1 MAEQK
6 RKISYG
12 IDFEVNDAELKKLKK
27 QLEQLKKLS
36 VTNYANQQG
45 IGLNNPAIA
54 EKQANDLTRLK
65 KDAAEFQRLMRLAYN
80 PKTNSYNITK
90 FNKILSQSNLEVRH
104 FRAEMQK
111 TVEGRAVWAA
121 QTHELT
127 KFNTEIKQSH
137 KILDSLGKTLA
148 NTIKWTI
155 SSSLMQGVTRSIS
168 QAYGFAKNL
177 DGALND
183 IRIVTGK
190 SADEMAR
197 FAERANAVASN
208 LGKGTNDYTRAA
220 LIYAQQ
226 GLGQKEIEEKTAIT
240 LKTANVTGQSA
251 EEVSEELTAV
261 WNGYKVSAEQAEL
274 YVDRLAAVASTT
286 ASNLQ
291 ELSIGMSKV
300 ASAAATLGV
309 GEDQLAAQLS
319 TIISVT
325 RQAPE
330 TVGTALRTVY
340 ARITDIKAGLDEDGV
355 TLGKYSGDMAKIGIN
370 VLDLN
375 GNLRN
380 MGEVMEEIGNKWS
393 TMTQEQ
399 KIYLAQTMAGQRQYS
414 NLMAL
419 FDNFDKYESALNTA
433 QNAEGKLQE
442 QQDVYMDRLSTH
454 VQQLT
459 TATEHMWMGLVDTN
473 GFKDVIDGLTTIV
486 EKVDKL
492 FQSIG
497 GGKNLLQSLIPIVM
511 SLTSK
516 TVASGINTMIM
527 NSQLEKRQLRD
538 QRSSQVLAQ
547 KEMKDLQREGQQ
559 GSQRYQIF
567 KQKSE
572 FLQAAPGTFS
582 AQQMDEIN
590 QRWSGSLEAAAEADK
605 RKTELNQYSDITRS
619 ITTILGNN
627 VVDLKETLSIEDLEN
642 AIIDVGGQYDELS
655 LRIERYAQDQD
666 EINKQ
671 QDAAQQQLTEAYLQ
685 TATKIK
691 SAKVFSE
698 ENSQFKQLNLKN
710 LKKYEAAQAATV
722 SQKQQ
727 ELDSLSGRFLGL
739 STTKKGDK
747 ILQSPLQGIFNIM
760 QGNKVTETQMQNI
773 ESANG
778 FKEVSAIENQ
788 KEKIKKIKEIL
799 ENSIYKE
806 IFDAIPP
813 DQIDV
818 KTFIKEVQNKFA
830 EIEQLKV
837 NAQKAIRQASE
848 KQKAANQE
856 LLQRQQMQNVYQQN
870 AGDAQALKNN
880 LQIQNVDK
888 FQNNLKFLSQDFSS
902 ITIPPELKT
911 QLENTKKE
919 YQELSQA
926 ITDYNQKVQS
936 SSKLSQ
942 EQINALR
949 QEKEAL
955 EKKQQTLLNTTQ
967 GIVNNINANV
977 QNKGQQAIDG
987 QKYSG
992 SIINNNQEAIKDRE
1006 ADANRQ
1012 KQLQGI
1018 MSTLAGVNML
1028 TAAYSNLGNAIRGA
1042 FYEGN
1047 WEGFIGTMLTS
1058 LPMLIAGIA
1067 QLSTGFTALNS
1078 ILSFDISLSIA
1089 QAVAKKNQQKAHRK
1103 LIRTQLMEL
1112 QTFRNLNRVQ
1122 QEAIITSKLEGSTK
1136 AGKAGVE
1143 GLTGAFSG
1151 LKTVIAEAGI
1161 LLIPLVV
1168 AIAGLMAFKAVGDN
1182 RVKQAEA
1189 QLQANKKVIESE
1201 NEKQNQIKKEQ
1212 SVRKQ
1217 VEALNEQYKKG
1228 IITRAELRDKTR
1240 ELQQKYKD
1248 ESKQI
1253 QKLIKDYKNLGA
1265 AAEQAKKKEANDL
1278 EKSTKTDHD
1287 TAANSL
1293 DRKMET
1299 MHVRVGFGNWT
1310 GEWDAKAKGQA
1321 SIGGGGFGDS
1331 ESRKLGKRLEAA
1343 GLGTFDQQGN
1353 TVKLKNAANG
1363 AQAYQQ
1369 LKILQDF
1376 VNDSSVDKNSE
1387 AYKGAKEILDSMK
1400 QEMEQYEST
1409 IDQHMYAIA
1418 QQIATNT
1425 DISFEEVDSLKQYNQ
1440 KYEEL
1445 AQQMKSQM
1453 QIYYPD
1459 KTQEEINDVVD
1470 KVLAANIDTK
1480 LQDKFA
1486 DKNEAIK
1493 KLENN
1498 KNLGK
1503 VSDEIKNKIEALDE
1517 NQLDVF
1523 LRNNLETATS
1533 YTVIENALDK
1543 ISQMDLSNI
1552 GPLTSN
1558 ESIQKTAEAYERIQ
1572 EAIEAIQNGKSIS
1585 DSVKQKIITEGL
1597 ISEEDWKK
1605 AFEQNINGSWV
1616 LKNDVTLEQGTNV
1629 LTQSV
1634 LENQRKGY
1642 NEKKKD
1648 FEGYQTWNKATEGMN
1663 KQYDF
1668 SPENSMVKYNGSVRF
1683 FSLIRDAIDLDEKS
1697 QTFDS
1702 IKNNPEYDGKYSAAY
1717 TDKQAAKKSFNT
1729 DLDIIMNNKNL
1740 ALENMTQ
1747 KQYNEWKSKYDKGKT
1762 DEILKDIIENERENL
1777 WISKEDLQK
1786 MNEETNEDKALKMIE
1801 AIKSVNNADDFV
1813 NISSWEELINQG
1825 KLDQAIFK
1833 QISEKYNDYIKT
1845 YSTMNIDEVQS
1856 KMQEYAQRMYNFE
1869 FPIDSDVDEKLQKQ
1883 LAEQYQLMAEKSELL
1898 DKALKNNAKN
1908 AKDVAAAI
1916 LRYQAAIDKTANS
1929 YSSWIDILNNGSTAE
1944 KIKIMPDLKDAF
1956 GDILDIDGLGLS
1968 NIFATTSSNLEL
1980 MKVALED
1987 TGQAGK
1993 QAYEKLQQLA
2003 QLDILNNMGLKNEQ
2017 IVEIQEQLNI
2027 LKDFA
2032 NESAKTGAEISY
2044 NDVKNY
2050 LEEILTINKDI
2061 TSEQLTHL
2069 LTLMNIDADLVV
2081 VDGHIQKINTFAKS
2095 ATYEL
2100 KQQQTS
2106 IDKLKD
2112 LQRERI
2118 KNQKEL
2124 TKYLRDDRDLYH
2136 EINILLKDQE
2146 RIINRITK
2154 NQDSMYGAE
2163 LLQNL
2168 SAQTNELRKQQAL
2181 LKSKQQMQL
2190 QDMANR
2196 KSALASQ
2203 GAAFDSNGNIINYN
2217 NLIGSAMNKV
2227 NEIISRQNSII
2238 SAKNNIISLGGS
2250 TNDEAYKNL
2259 ELQEFLINREKSN
2272 AQEYLG
2278 NLKSDLSAYESVK
2291 SDFEDVI
2298 DQLSNLVYQKIE
2310 LRLKEFK
2317 VKVDVKYDLI
2327 QLQKDY
2333 DDFRR
2338 NIIEHDDILNP
2349 NKVKTILKDSAQYF
2363 SDALSSLNYL
2373 PSLADDLQKAINE
2386 ANKFN
2391 DINYDPAQDPN
2402 AIFKTQGQ
2410 AKTYLQQALEK
2421 VNSQSKDVLSNID
2434 EIKNKI
2440 LELANELKDVYTKQE
2455 QHLSF
2460 IREQINHDISLS
2472 KLLYGEENYKN
2483 LNKYYDQLKTYNL
2496 KSVEDAKSQQQM
2508 FLELYQRETD
2518 KALKDIYLQNYKQAT
2533 KTLNSILESSLQ
2545 DLKTRYEN
2553 AINEVLKNTK
2563 EKLGFTYNTGLEWD
2577 LMKKQNDTFL
2587 DKVNS
2592 TFAIK
2597 NTEFLYN
2604 QAIND
2609 IDNISAQVKLK
2620 NVMNQQLEILKEKQ
2634 QLTQYD
2640 VDRAQKV
2647 LDIQKARIALEQA
2660 QNNKTSMRLKR
2671 DSQGNYSYQ
2680 FVADEDEIAKAQNNL
2695 DKTKNDL
2702 YNFDKEHYIENLN
2715 QAQELYEE
2723 YANKI
2728 REIKLNDNL
2737 NQVEKTKALGLLRED
2752 FEKRILKIWKQ
2763 NEFIKRNLM
2772 DSTTNSLKMNLQ
2784 NMSAAEQNYFMGQS
2798 IPMWDSAVQE
2808 ILNKFID
2815 DPNSVYN
2822 EINDMYSSLIQ
2833 VQNDYQSSIDQ
2844 SLEKAGTSYEQ
2855 FKKTGIDPVV
2865 DSMKELIKN
2874 NNELAK
2880 EANTI
2885 VEEMQPLKTTL
2896 GSLTDKW
2903 EEMRKKI
2910 EEVNDQIKDYLINMG
2925 KAALAAQNNGN
2936 NGGGTLFSGLPTQ
2949 LTDYSTSG
2957 SAGGGGTTQSQPQK
2971 SSALE
2976 SKKKNFI
2983 DNLSNE
2989 IFNLKGDTGI
2999 INALKFEDG
3008 GKIHTELSDSY
3019 MAKRRYGH
3027 SVILAITESL
3037 KAYDYLTEDGQR
3049 KKKQD
3054 QVAAEFRHILQ
3065 TILETNG
3072 LSRQGSLDAFVKESG
3087 IDSSGIITGEEGLK
3101 PFLRFIYGFDTGG
3114 YTGSWNSSDGKLAML
3129 HQKELV
3135 LNKQDTKN
3143 ILNAVSLVRTIT
3155 NNLASNLMSQIN
3167 SIGKF
3172 ENMTKTFMNDKF
3184 NQIEQNVKIQ
3194 ANFPNVNSKQ
3204 EIEDAFAELVN
3215 MAAQRALRKK

>member
-1 MAEQK
+1 
-6 RKISYG
+6 
-12 IDFEVNDAELKKLKK
+12 
-27 QLEQLKKLS
+27 
-36 VTNYANQQG
+36 
-45 IGLNNPAIA
+45 
-54 EKQANDLTRLK
+54 
-65 KDAAEFQRLMRLAYN
+65 
-80 PKTNSYNITK
+80 
-90 FNKILSQSNLEVRH
+90 
-104 FRAEMQK
+104 
-111 TVEGRAVWAA
+111 
-121 QTHELT
+121 
-127 KFNTEIKQSH
+127 
-137 KILDSLGKTLA
+137 
-148 NTIKWTI
+148 
-155 SSSLMQGVTRSIS
+155 
-168 QAYGFAKNL
+168 
-177 DGALND
+177 
-183 IRIVTGK
+183 
-190 SADEMAR
+190 
-197 FAERANAVASN
+197 
-208 LGKGTNDYTRAA
+208 
-220 LIYAQQ
+220 
-226 GLGQKEIEEKTAIT
+226 
-240 LKTANVTGQSA
+240 
-251 EEVSEELTAV
+251 
-261 WNGYKVSAEQAEL
+261 
-274 YVDRLAAVASTT
+274 
-286 ASNLQ
+286 
-291 ELSIGMSKV
+291 MSKV
-300 ASAAATLGV
+300 ASAAAAMGV

-340 ARITDIKAGLDEDGV
+340 ARITDIQAGIDEDGV
-355 TLGKYSGDMAKIGIN
+355 TLGKYSGDMAKIGIS

-433 QNAEGKLQE
+433 QNAGGKLQE

-459 TATEHMWMGLVDTN
+459 TATEHMWMGLFDTD

-497 GGKNLLQSLIPIVM
+497 GGKNLLQSLVPIVM

-538 QRSSQVLAQ
+538 QRSSQALAQ

-619 ITTILGNN
+619 ITTTLGNN

-655 LRIERYAQDQD
+655 IRIKQYAQDQD

-671 QDAAQQQLTEAYLQ
+671 QEAAQQKLIEAYSQ
-685 TATKIK
+685 TATKI
-691 SAKVFSE
+691 VSE
-698 ENSQFKQLNLKN
+698 KNESQFKQFNLKN
-710 LKKYEAAQAATV
+710 LRKYESTQAQII
-722 SQKQQ
+722 SHEQQK
-727 ELDSLSGRFLGL
+727 LDALSKSHNDKKQVINDSALTGMFNIKRNR
-739 STTKKGDK
+739 KKGDK
-747 ILQSPLQGIFNIM
+747 VNDDQISEIE
-760 QGNKVTETQMQNI
+760 KVK
-773 ESANG
+773 G
-778 FKEVSAIENQ
+778 FEEVQDIKGKE
-788 KEKIKKIKEIL
+788 EKIKKIKEIF

-806 IFDAIPP
+806 IYEQMHPKSAADFKKA
-813 DQIDV
+813 V
-818 KTFIKEVQNKFA
+818 RNRYT
-830 EIEQLKV
+830 EIE
-837 NAQKAIRQASE
+837 KAIQQASN
-848 KQKAANQE
+848 KQKAASQE
-856 LLQRQQMQNVYQQN
+856 LLRRQQTTNTYQQN
-870 AGDAQALKNN
+870 FQALKGN

-888 FQNNLKFLSQDFSS
+888 FQNNLQFLSQDFSS
-902 ITIPPELKT
+902 MAIPPELKT
-911 QLENTKKE
+911 QVISIKKE
-919 YQELSQA
+919 YQKLSQE
-926 ITDYNQKVQS
+926 IIKYNEKIQS

-942 EQINALR
+942 EQIDALKK
-949 QEKEAL
+949 EKKAL
-955 EKKQQTLLNTTQ
+955 EEKQQALLDTTQ
-967 GIVNNINANV
+967 GTVDSINANV
-977 QNKGQQAIDG
+977 QNKGQQAIDEL
-987 QKYSG
+987 KYSRTIG
-992 SIINNNQEAIKDRE
+992 NNNRGAIGDIQDDADRQKAIQSAIQLVSALGQVQMGFENFLNVFQIMNDDTLSFGEKFSQTLRNLTMSIPMVVSGIISMNTALKTLTKTETLQAAIKSI
-1006 ADANRQ
+1006 ATKQLWANTAGLIANTKALFTNIAVLGKKILVSAASILGPWGVAAAVIAAVIGSLKIASDLQKKQVQGQIKANEKIIDQEKQ
-1012 KQLQGI
+1012 KQEEIKHNQDI
-1018 MSTLAGVNML
+1018 ISEV
-1028 TAAYSNLGNAIRGA
+1028 
-1042 FYEGN
+1042 
-1047 WEGFIGTMLTS
+1047 
-1058 LPMLIAGIA
+1058 
-1067 QLSTGFTALNS
+1067 QALNKS
-1078 ILSFDISLSIA
+1078 YED
-1089 QAVAKKNQQKAHRK
+1089 
-1103 LIRTQLMEL
+1103 
-1112 QTFRNLNRVQ
+1112 
-1122 QEAIITSKLEGSTK
+1122 
-1136 AGKAGVE
+1136 
-1143 GLTGAFSG
+1143 
-1151 LKTVIAEAGI
+1151 
-1161 LLIPLVV
+1161 
-1168 AIAGLMAFKAVGDN
+1168 
-1182 RVKQAEA
+1182 
-1189 QLQANKKVIESE
+1189 
-1201 NEKQNQIKKEQ
+1201 
-1212 SVRKQ
+1212 
-1217 VEALNEQYKKG
+1217 G
-1228 IITRAELRDKTR
+1228 IITRQELKEKTQ
-1240 ELQQKYKD
+1240 ELQQKYQD
-1248 ESKQI
+1248 ESAEIRNLISDYNNLGEAAKKAKEKQLEEMYKSKGKEA
-1253 QKLIKDYKNLGA
+1253 QKLSQNIDFKLTSQMKNQDDFFGGFFTTGLGA
-1265 AAEQAKKKEANDL
+1265 
-1278 EKSTKTDHD
+1278 
-1287 TAANSL
+1287 
-1293 DRKMET
+1293 
-1299 MHVRVGFGNWT
+1299 W
-1310 GEWDAKAKGQA
+1310 
-1321 SIGGGGFGDS
+1321 
-1331 ESRKLGKRLEAA
+1331 
-1343 GLGTFDQQGN
+1343 
-1353 TVKLKNAANG
+1353 G
-1363 AQAYQQ
+1363 AQAQGNAVIKAGGIGGNAGLSKELGDM
-1369 LKILQDF
+1369 LKAQNLGDFKGDYVELWNAKNGEEARKQVEILQQ
-1376 VNDSSVDKNSE
+1376 VVENATEEEKQSNDYRNMVE
-1387 AYKGAKEILDSMK
+1387 LLE
-1400 QEMEQYEST
+1400 EMSPMLEEWKSANLQSLNL
-1409 IDQHMYAIA
+1409 IA
-1418 QQIATNT
+1418 QQQANRQASNFNNINN
-1425 DISFEEVDSLKQYNQ
+1425 FEEYEAAYQ
-1440 KYEEL
+1440 KTSKAIYE
-1445 AQQMKSQM
+1445 QM
-1453 QIYYPD
+1453 QANGQLEG
-1459 KTQEEINDVVD
+1459 KTLEEINDIVARKTEAIIPKDLKTQYGDKVD
-1470 KVLAANIDTK
+1470 AINKINHYNGAGYFGLNETDDEIIDLINGLNEEQLSKFLSLDIEDMQTLDDVKRVLKTISEYDFKNLDFNIADAKKAAQTYNNMANALQKVQNSKAISAKDFEEGLGLTDEIKSYFRLGNNGYVLKDESQRKIVEQLIKQQQRSGWDDKYRIQKNIQENEQSWLDSKANNYNPQMWSQLPPQEDRISQEDKKILQELKEGSYTGKASLKEKYIKAGIISEEEWDNKIQQIMQQTYGRNFFVKGEDKTQFYKKVGEWLSEEISTYNIDQQQSNINDINVANAQKMIEKLESVNDEEINVQLSKFKGYIKDGKISKQDYEKIYNYFNDISKSHKGAAEKIEEASSQQQEALLQIHESIFPTDDDVDETIVAKLGEQFQLTAKKSKLLDDALESNAKKAKNLAEEYQRYNSALSRVIKNYATWQNKLSGSTADKLSVAPQIKDAMADTLGISENTLSDTFVTTTQNLEDMRLALEGDEKAYKRLQQAAYEDILIHIGLDDANLNEVQILLDEYFKNLDLDVAVGAELDQTALEKVLATLIKKGIDTEQQ
-1480 LQDKFA
+1480 L
-1486 DKNEAIK
+1486 EAIFA
-1493 KLENN
+1493 
-1498 KNLGK
+1498 
-1503 VSDEIKNKIEALDE
+1503 S
-1517 NQLDVF
+1517 
-1523 LRNNLETATS
+1523 
-1533 YTVIENALDK
+1533 
-1543 ISQMDLSNI
+1543 
-1552 GPLTSN
+1552 
-1558 ESIQKTAEAYERIQ
+1558 
-1572 EAIEAIQNGKSIS
+1572 
-1585 DSVKQKIITEGL
+1585 
-1597 ISEEDWKK
+1597 
-1605 AFEQNINGSWV
+1605 
-1616 LKNDVTLEQGTNV
+1616 
-1629 LTQSV
+1629 
-1634 LENQRKGY
+1634 KG
-1642 NEKKKD
+1642 
-1648 FEGYQTWNKATEGMN
+1648 
-1663 KQYDF
+1663 
-1668 SPENSMVKYNGSVRF
+1668 
-1683 FSLIRDAIDLDEKS
+1683 IDLDVVIE
-1697 QTFDS
+1697 
-1702 IKNNPEYDGKYSAAY
+1702 DGKA
-1717 TDKQAAKKSFNT
+1717 
-1729 DLDIIMNNKNL
+1729 
-1740 ALENMTQ
+1740 
-1747 KQYNEWKSKYDKGKT
+1747 
-1762 DEILKDIIENERENL
+1762 EIL
-1777 WISKEDLQK
+1777 SY
-1786 MNEETNEDKALKMIE
+1786 TKA
-1801 AIKSVNNADDFV
+1801 
-1813 NISSWEELINQG
+1813 
-1825 KLDQAIFK
+1825 
-1833 QISEKYNDYIKT
+1833 
-1845 YSTMNIDEVQS
+1845 
-1856 KMQEYAQRMYNFE
+1856 
-1869 FPIDSDVDEKLQKQ
+1869 
-1883 LAEQYQLMAEKSELL
+1883 
-1898 DKALKNNAKN
+1898 
-1908 AKDVAAAI
+1908 
-1916 LRYQAAIDKTANS
+1916 
-1929 YSSWIDILNNGSTAE
+1929 
-1944 KIKIMPDLKDAF
+1944 
-1956 GDILDIDGLGLS
+1956 
-1968 NIFATTSSNLEL
+1968 
-1980 MKVALED
+1980 
-1987 TGQAGK
+1987 
-1993 QAYEKLQQLA
+1993 
-2003 QLDILNNMGLKNEQ
+2003 
-2017 IVEIQEQLNI
+2017 
-2027 LKDFA
+2027 
-2032 NESAKTGAEISY
+2032 
-2044 NDVKNY
+2044 
-2050 LEEILTINKDI
+2050 
-2061 TSEQLTHL
+2061 
-2069 LTLMNIDADLVV
+2069 
-2081 VDGHIQKINTFAKS
+2081 

-2100 KQQQTS
+2100 KEQEKSQEE
-2106 IDKLKD
+2106 LKN
-2112 LQRERI
+2112 LERERI

-2146 RIINRITK
+2146 KIINRITK

-2227 NEIISRQNSII
+2227 NEIISRQNGII
-2238 SAKNNIISLGGS
+2238 SAKNNIISSGGS

-2272 AQEYLG
+2272 AQEYLS

-2338 NIIEHDDILNP
+2338 NIVEHDDILNP
-2349 NKVKTILKDSAQYF
+2349 NKIKTILKDSAQYF

-2402 AIFKTQGQ
+2402 AMFKTQGQ

-2460 IREQINHDISLS
+2460 IREQINHNISLS
-2472 KLLYGEENYKN
+2472 KLLYGEESYKN

-2609 IDNISAQVKLK
+2609 IDSISAQVKLK

-2660 QNNKTSMRLKR
+2660 QNNKTNMRLKR

-2737 NQVEKTKALGLLRED
+2737 NQIEKTKALGLLRED

-2763 NEFIKRNLM
+2763 NEFIKRNLI
-2772 DSTTNSLKMNLQ
+2772 DSTANSLKMNLQ

-2798 IPMWDSAVQE
+2798 IPMWNSSAQQ

-2822 EINDMYSSLIQ
+2822 EIENMYSSLTQ
-2833 VQNDYQSSIDQ
+2833 AQNDYQSSIDQ

-2910 EEVNDQIKDYLINMG
+2910 EEVNGQIQNYLINMG

-2936 NGGGTLFSGLPTQ
+2936 NGSGIPSSGLPTQ
-2949 LTDYSTSG
+2949 LTNYSAS
-2957 SAGGGGTTQSQPQK
+2957 GGGATKPIKSNESVKNGQSSTKQPTFMDLK
-2971 SSALE
+2971 SALKLSGVPSFWDKMGGSGLPDKYVAQIKNE
-2976 SKKKNFI
+2976 FANIKNNNNNQIGWAMKKALDKAREISPDGATVYGFSKDYVYTQTQK
-2983 DNLSNE
+2983 
-2989 IFNLKGDTGI
+2989 
-2999 INALKFEDG
+2999 
-3008 GKIHTELSDSY
+3008 
-3019 MAKRRYGH
+3019 
-3027 SVILAITESL
+3027 VIKSI
-3037 KAYDYLTEDGQR
+3037 
-3049 KKKQD
+3049 
-3054 QVAAEFRHILQ
+3054 V
-3065 TILETNG
+3065 
-3072 LSRQGSLDAFVKESG
+3072 LDAMDKAAKSYG
-3087 IDSSGIITGEEGLK
+3087 WGGTRSN
-3101 PFLRFIYGFDTGG
+3101 IYGLTSNSGEQKLEYIAQPFSNKNDLLSSKGLLRQYWKAFDTGG

-3215 MAAQRALRKK
+3215 MAAQRALRKNN